1 MPNWKIHITLTLF
14 LYLIF
19 INLFSLGIKASIAA
33 ILLLIFSSLLPDL
46 DHPKSKIRNFVTG
59 LSFLL
64 TFVSLFLVLN
74 YELEAKLVVSLLG
87 SSVVYILFSNLPFK
101 HRGKKSLHQWH
112 LAFFVPLC
120 FAAVF
125 YIIGINYL
133 LAFFVL
139 FGYFVHLLLDRIGLK

>member
-1 MPNWKIHITLTLF
+1 MPNWKVHIALTLF

-19 INLFSLGIKASIAA
+19 INIFSFEIKLSIAA

-74 YELEAKLVVSLLG
+74 YELESRLVVSFLG
-87 SSVVYILFSNLPFK
+87 SSLIYVLFSNLPFK
-101 HRGKKSLHQWH
+101 HRGRKSLHQWH
-112 LAFFVPLC
+112 LSLFVPFC
-120 FAAVF
+120 FAVVF

-133 LAFFVL
+133 LAFFIL